1 MKKGSYLLRFVDVVL
16 ILLFGFIAI
25 SDISE
30 ESVIELPKS
39 SEMSQMRANT
49 DIILFLSITPDGS
62 VIDEERK
69 IFLRSDK
76 DIESYVKQHQQK
88 FGASAKVR
96 IRANFDTKAE
106 IVTKVATICDQL
118 GIKKSIEVEVI

>member
-39 SEMSQMRANT
+39 SEMTQIRPAS
-49 DIILFLSITPDGS
+49 DIILFLSITPDGA

-69 IFLRSDK
+69 ILLRSEK
-76 DIESYVKQHQQK
+76 DIESYVRSHQVK
-88 FGASAKVR
+88 YGVFSKVR
-96 IRANFDTKAE
+96 IRANYNTKAE
-106 IVTKVATICDQL
+106 KVVIVATICDRI
-118 GIKKSIEVEVI
+118 GIQKSIEVEVI